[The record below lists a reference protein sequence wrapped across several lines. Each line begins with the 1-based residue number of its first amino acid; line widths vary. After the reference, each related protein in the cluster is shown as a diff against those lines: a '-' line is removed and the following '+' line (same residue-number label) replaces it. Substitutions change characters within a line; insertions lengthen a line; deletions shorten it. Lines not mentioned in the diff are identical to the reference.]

1 MDMNG
6 KQPQVQLTHTVPI
19 VAYQSLSVRVGS
31 DGSFDMLF
39 YQNTSE
45 SQELIEGDVVAAVHI
60 PDRQRWDQIRN
71 LVEQQLNIFEQ
82 KEP

>member
-1 MDMNG
+1 MEHRR
-6 KQPQVQLTHTVPI
+6 QQVQLTHTVPI
-19 VAYQSLSVRVGS
+19 VAYQGLSVRVGS

-60 PDRQRWDQIRN
+60 PDRARWEQIRD
-71 LVEQQLNIFEQ
+71 LVEQQLATFER

>member
-1 MDMNG
+1 MDIN
-6 KQPQVQLTHTVPI
+6 KPLVQLTHTVPI

-60 PDRQRWDQIRN
+60 PDRARWEQIRG
-71 LVEQQLNIFEQ
+71 LVEQQLDIYDK